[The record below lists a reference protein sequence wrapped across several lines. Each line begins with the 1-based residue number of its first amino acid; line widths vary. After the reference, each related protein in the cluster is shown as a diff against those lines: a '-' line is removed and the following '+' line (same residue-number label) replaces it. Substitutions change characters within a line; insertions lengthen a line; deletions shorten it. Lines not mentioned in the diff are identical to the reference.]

1 MNIHSQNNIFY
12 KIYLIG
18 FIIILALPILN
29 WPIYFS
35 PPNWAKTLVFQIVF
49 SFILFVFLCQILWQR
64 NTGFFDKVRKI
75 SKENLV
81 FWLLVLLFAT
91 HFLSTIFSVDF
102 HYSFFGSPYRGGGFI
117 SYGFYILFAITA
129 FLIIKKKDWKKLW
142 NVAIGVGVIVCI
154 LALFSRFGLFSNFLI
169 TRIDN
174 LSSTI
179 GGPNTLGLYVMLL
192 VFPALSF
199 GLQVKN
205 NIKRGLYLI
214 TSALFSFIVLLT
226 ISQGAY
232 LGLAMGAIYFL
243 IFFPTKSFTEK
254 TRRKIFYGKIAIVT
268 VAALLFFS
276 VIIIKSN
283 PDYTLNDHYLFKQL
297 TTWKVDKSR
306 LATWQVSFDAFLD
319 RPLLGYGPENFSIG
333 FDRNYDPTLSSI
345 QMDRDTPASWW
356 DKAHNFALNLLV
368 ETGIIGFISFILLFG
383 LVFWQLH
390 KITHKKIDNT
400 KQLVNDPPNPIITHG
415 LQAAFIAYFT
425 NLMFNFE
432 NFSSYILAF
441 LIVGYA
447 MSFTIPETPKTA
459 FKDAQHSN
467 LQRVQRLFV
476 KNKKAVAGVAF
487 VFLAGFIWFFNVK
500 PFNANA
506 QINKAAFL
514 ANNKMCGQAMAIL
527 DKELKKHTIF
537 DGYLRI
543 KYIDTIK
550 RCIQLYPENDV
561 ALAQKAIPILE
572 ENVKIMPHY
581 TRNWLIMVAFNN
593 IIAVTEQD
601 PVKKSAIFDHNR
613 EFLRKAEELSPNRH
627 EVLVEIIN
635 LAIFE
640 GDYESARQIS
650 QDCTK
655 QYPEFNACY
664 WYLGLSQIYLSKNDT
679 SLQEGKKN
687 MEKAQAMGYSQLSQY
702 SLTQLAFLYISKENY
717 KELEWVYE
725 NLAETRPPNPRY
737 FAGLALVYKRN
748 GKLKESTEALKEVL
762 RIQSNAQSIERGQTE
777 TQGTITLLIENIL
790 GIQET
795 NPKYHLSLYNL
806 YLQMANEEERDSTKA
821 MLYKEK
827 AEEEYNLSRQQ

>member
-243 IFFPTKSFTEK
+243 IFFPTKS
-254 TRRKIFYGKIAIVT
+254 
-268 VAALLFFS
+268 
-276 VIIIKSN
+276 N

-333 FDRNYDPTLSSI
+333 FDRNYDPALSAI
-345 QMDRDTPASWW
+345 QADETTPASWW

-368 ETGIIGFISFILLFG
+368 ETGIIGFIPFILLFG

-390 KITHKKIDNT
+390 KITHKKIGSAE
-400 KQLVNDPPNPIITHG
+400 QLVNDPPNPIITHG

-441 LIVGYA
+441 FIVGYA

-476 KNKKAVAGVAF
+476 KNKKVVAGVAF
-487 VFLAGFIWFFNVK
+487 IFLVGFLWFFNVK

-506 QINKAAFL
+506 HINKAAFL
-514 ANNKMCGQAMAIL
+514 AGNKMCGQAMAIL

-601 PVKKSAIFDHNR
+601 PVKKSAIFDHTR

-762 RIQSNAQSIERGQTE
+762 RIQSDAQSIERGRTE
-777 TQGTITLLIENIL
+777 TEETIVLLVENIL
-790 GIQET
+790 GLQET
-795 NPKYHLSLYNL
+795 NPDYNLTLYNL
-806 YLQMANEEERDSTKA
+806 YMDMANEAKNPEKS
-821 MLYKEK
+821 MLYKQE
-827 AEEEYNLSRQQ
+827 AETEYRLSGQTEN

>member
-1 MNIHSQNNIFY
+1 MKINYQSNLFY
-12 KIYLIG
+12 RIYLAG
-18 FIIILALPILN
+18 FLIILSLPLLN

-35 PPNWAKTLVFQIVF
+35 PPNWAKTLVFQMVF
-49 SFILFVFLCQILWQR
+49 AILLFIFLCHLLWER
-64 NTGFFDKVRKI
+64 NSAIFDRVKRI
-75 SKENLV
+75 TKENLV

-117 SYGFYILFAITA
+117 SYGFYILFAIAT
-129 FLIIKKKDWKKLW
+129 FLIIKKNDWKKLW

-276 VIIIKSN
+276 AIIIKSN

-319 RPLLGYGPENFSIG
+319 KPLLGYGPENFSIG

-345 QMDRDTPASWW
+345 QMDEATPASWW

-368 ETGIIGFISFILLFG
+368 ETGIIGFIPFILLFG

-400 KQLVNDPPNPIITHG
+400 KQLVYDPPNPIITHG

-459 FKDAQHSN
+459 FKDTQHSN
-467 LQRVQRLFV
+467 LQRVQWLFV
-476 KNKKAVAGVAF
+476 RNKKVRLLNTSATKLPFKKCFFDRVIAVEVIEHIHDRKKPLEEIFRVLKPKGFAVITVPNKNYPF
-487 VFLAGFIWFFNVK
+487 LWDPINWSLETFFQTHFRSDFWTLAGIWADHCRIYSK
-500 PFNANA
+500 E
-506 QINKAAFL
+506 
-514 ANNKMCGQAMAIL
+514 
-527 DKELKKHTIF
+527 ELKEDLINVGFKIEKMWFLTKYCFPFSNLIYYGIGMKLVEHGLFSGFNRFSSNSRPSIVN
-537 DGYLRI
+537 RI
-543 KYIDTIK
+543 LLWPIRAIDKLNRKNRISSK
-550 RCIQLYPENDV
+550 SVNIAV
-561 ALAQKAIPILE
+561 KAQKP
-572 ENVKIMPHY
+572 
-581 TRNWLIMVAFNN
+581 
-593 IIAVTEQD
+593 
-601 PVKKSAIFDHNR
+601 
-613 EFLRKAEELSPNRH
+613 
-627 EVLVEIIN
+627 
-635 LAIFE
+635 
-640 GDYESARQIS
+640 
-650 QDCTK
+650 
-655 QYPEFNACY
+655 
-664 WYLGLSQIYLSKNDT
+664 
-679 SLQEGKKN
+679 
-687 MEKAQAMGYSQLSQY
+687 
-702 SLTQLAFLYISKENY
+702 
-717 KELEWVYE
+717 
-725 NLAETRPPNPRY
+725 
-737 FAGLALVYKRN
+737 
-748 GKLKESTEALKEVL
+748 
-762 RIQSNAQSIERGQTE
+762 
-777 TQGTITLLIENIL
+777 
-790 GIQET
+790 
-795 NPKYHLSLYNL
+795 
-806 YLQMANEEERDSTKA
+806 
-821 MLYKEK
+821 
-827 AEEEYNLSRQQ
+827 